1 MLNQGIKAY
10 WGTTIPLDQNA
21 YSLVQKMVNINFE
34 NRNQYYLLRM
44 QKMVKDTWFI
54 QSKAFLF
61 SWRDFKFFWFVI
73 KIVIVF
79 HILSWK
85 LIYVYFSI
93 SV

>member
-61 SWRDFKFFWFVI
+61 SWRDFKFFSLVI